1 MMKMRAFGPRAP
13 QGRNLGPLAEGA
25 GKNRLFGTDF

>member
-1 MMKMRAFGPRAP
+1 MKLRAFSPPAP
-13 QGRNLGPLAEGA
+13 VGRNLGPLTEGA